1 MRGNLMKTLLLLALL
16 IYIVSPLDVIPDL
29 LGPLGRVD
37 DLILV
42 ALFVWRYYFRLVR
55 QSASSTAGPEPRTKN
70 THRSRTD
77 PYSILKLSPEASLKE
92 IEEQYRSLMK
102 QYHPDRVAHLGED
115 LRKLAHEKT
124 VEIQRA
130 YQTLVSRT

>member
-1 MRGNLMKTLLLLALL
+1 MRGNSMKTLLLLALL

-42 ALFVWRYYFRLVR
+42 ALFVWRYYFHLNRP
-55 QSASSTAGPEPRTKN
+55 SASSTAGPEPRNTS

-77 PYSILKLSPEASLKE
+77 PYSILDLSPEASLKE
-92 IEEQYRSLMK
+92 IEDQYRSLMK